1 MTRAAPTRRRSPR
14 GGGEQL
20 REDIVEAVKQLLRE
34 TDDVDAISI
43 RAVAQ
48 RVGVTAPSIYL
59 HFADKEA
66 LLDAVVADVFAGLD
80 AAISAAT
87 ARSTTPVACVLA
99 QGLAYVQFAVDHR
112 EHYRVALMQP
122 SNDTA
127 VVDDV
132 LRDCAFAYLHR
143 AVEECIEGGF
153 FADTDPL
160 PIALEL
166 WSAAH
171 GVASLVIAKPQLPW
185 GDVEAFAR
193 SALNAALLGH
203 LVDGLFDE
211 DDDYA
216 AVAAWARKRRNA
228 LR

>member
-1 MTRAAPTRRRSPR
+1 MTPAATVRRRSPR

-20 REDIVEAVKQLLRE
+20 RDDIVEAVKQLLRE
-34 TDDVDAISI
+34 TDDVDAVSI

-87 ARSTTPVACVLA
+87 ASSTTPLQCVLA
-99 QGLAYVQFAVDHR
+99 QGLAYVRFAVDHR

-122 SNDTA
+122 SHETA

-132 LRDCAFAYLHR
+132 LRDCAFAHLHR
-143 AVEECIEGGF
+143 AVSACVAEGY
-153 FADTDPL
+153 FADNDPFA
-160 PIALEL
+160 IALEL

-171 GVASLVIAKPQLPW
+171 GVASLVIAKPQVPW
-185 GDVEAFAR
+185 GDVDAFAR
-193 SALNAALLGH
+193 NALNVALLGH
-203 LVDGLFDE
+203 VVDGLFGE

-216 AVAAWARKRRNA
+216 SVAQWARNRRA
-228 LR
+228 TR